1 MFSKAK
7 IQDVKH
13 ACSRSW
19 VCIKRGMPKVC
30 FTVERHAEE
39 LSSADAACLLYMCFR
54 VLSQELVPLLKS
66 ADSVIEGHVLLNS
79 GFLFLAAYPEIKFR
93 KCDTPTLPHKL
104 SSEKTSP

>member
-1 MFSKAK
+1 MKHVFSKAK

-66 ADSVIEGHVLLNS
+66 ADCRGTCSLESWVFIFGCIS
-79 GFLFLAAYPEIKFR
+79 RDPIQKM
-93 KCDTPTLPHKL
+93 
-104 SSEKTSP
+104 